1 MSIPVTLSYIDSEG
15 KQHLAPDI
23 SAERNG
29 YLDIIDQTLL
39 PREQKRLKLETPEA
53 VYEAIKQ
60 LRVRG
65 APAIGCSAAIGLA
78 VKEGSPFP
86 HTLSLALTNGTYAY
100 FVTEEEMPYGGYE
113 VDMFLLGNVQRF
125 APHIDRTLAD
135 LTLAHLDT
143 MKIKLDIS

>member
-1 MSIPVTLSYIDSEG
+1 MSIPVTLSYMDSEG
-15 KQHLAPDI
+15 KQHLAPGI
-23 SAERNG
+23 SAARCG

-78 VKEGSPFP
+78 VCAQADQRLRLSGKGNLLHLAGMRCHQFGENGYQGSQILLCVKFDKFSAADIV
-86 HTLSLALTNGTYAY
+86 HGRT
-100 FVTEEEMPYGGYE
+100 
-113 VDMFLLGNVQRF
+113 LLGY
-125 APHIDRTLAD
+125 AG
-135 LTLAHLDT
+135 
-143 MKIKLDIS
+143 